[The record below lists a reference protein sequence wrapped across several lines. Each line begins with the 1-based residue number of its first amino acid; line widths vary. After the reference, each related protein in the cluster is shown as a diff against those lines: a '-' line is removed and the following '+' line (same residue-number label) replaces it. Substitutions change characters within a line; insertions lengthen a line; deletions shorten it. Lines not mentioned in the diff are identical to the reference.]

1 MFNETER
8 AIIKN
13 SNVVFMVPCYGGAVF
28 EKFFCSF
35 VRAVISNKENNLSFG
50 LETLSNESLV
60 TRARNTLIAKGMVA
74 RPGNKE
80 ATHLMFIDADVGFNV
95 QDIYRLI
102 ADDKDIVAGLYPK
115 KSYPVEFV
123 YNRLPE
129 DPPIDENGMVKVKH
143 AGTGFM
149 LMKREVISR
158 MFTQYPQLKYR
169 NELNIDNKF
178 EPFLFGL
185 FYTGI
190 KEGSYLSEDYMF
202 CDRWRD
208 IGGDIW
214 VDTRVKLSHSGY
226 HTFTHL
232 T

>member
-1 MFNETER
+1 MGDR
-8 AIIKN
+8 SKRKN
-13 SNVVFMVPCYGGAVF
+13 DWRDI
-28 EKFFCSF
+28 EKHI
-35 VRAVISNKENNLSFG
+35 ISNKENNLSFG

-129 DPPIDENGMVKVKH
+129 DPPIDENGMVRVKH

-185 FYTGI
+185 FDTGI